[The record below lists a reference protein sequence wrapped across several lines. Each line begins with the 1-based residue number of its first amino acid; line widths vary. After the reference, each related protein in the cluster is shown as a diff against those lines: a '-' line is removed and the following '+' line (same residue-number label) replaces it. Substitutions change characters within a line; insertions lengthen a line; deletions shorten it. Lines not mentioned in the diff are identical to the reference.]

1 MTHTRISIDDLSRC
15 IANVQQQRSRIELV
29 YKSHPR
35 WPLPPMQA
43 TKVAYSSDLSG
54 KSLYHP
60 VETNSENESGYSS
73 QPMPKPL
80 KISVLDSS
88 FNPLTLAH
96 FALASSFLPISTQG
110 QEGAQN
116 NAYDAR
122 LLLLSVRNVDKALK
136 PGDAT
141 YEQRLEMM
149 MLLAEELEVVAAN
162 TTNTNTNTNN
172 PGNDASGL
180 RNVAV
185 GIIDEPTFVKKSSTL
200 RSALQN
206 QLSSLLTSTPNRGSD
221 SDNSNPMPY
230 SEPQSFNPA
239 KIGLGIGINHPEI
252 QLHFLMGTDTLERL
266 LAPRY
271 YVPSSSTNVDATL
284 AMHTA
289 LRSFFSL
296 PPEGGDGSIVVC
308 AGRDPS
314 SFPSSTPATT
324 TTNTAT
330 AVTTATSLLSASS
343 TLDPAMH
350 KRQNT
355 DTIEDPEKIP
365 FAEAYIASGVMKFID
380 LPSFEKSLSSSE
392 VRKRRIER
400 DDTWTSMVPSSIC
413 DYIKE
418 KGLYL

>member
-1 MTHTRISIDDLSRC
+1 
-15 IANVQQQRSRIELV
+15 
-29 YKSHPR
+29 
-35 WPLPPMQA
+35 
-43 TKVAYSSDLSG
+43 
-54 KSLYHP
+54 
-60 VETNSENESGYSS
+60 
-73 QPMPKPL
+73 MPKPL

-88 FNPLTLAH
+88 FNPPTLAH
-96 FALASSFLPISTQG
+96 FALANSYLPISTQG
-110 QEGAQN
+110 QEGTQN
-116 NAYDAR
+116 SAYDAR

-149 MLLAEELEVVAAN
+149 MLLAEELEAVAAN
-162 TTNTNTNTNN
+162 ITNTNTNN
-172 PGNDASGL
+172 FGNDTSGL

-200 RSALQN
+200 RSALQS
-206 QLSSLLTSTPNRGSD
+206 QLPSLLASKPERGSD
-221 SDNSNPMPY
+221 GDNSNPMPY

-239 KIGLGIGINHPEI
+239 KIGLGVNVPEI

-271 YVPSSSTNVDATL
+271 YVPSSSTSTSVDATL

-289 LRSFFSL
+289 LRGFFSL

-365 FAEAYIASGVMKFID
+365 FAEPYIASGVVRFID